1 MSGVLMHTNLVKTPL
16 ETESGLSDV
25 RGGCSCGLGFHPRIW
40 CQICNRYGH
49 LVQRCFYR
57 FNCEYSSL
65 TTSTVARFSSAHTGQ
80 EMRGGRY
87 AGFVGPGQYGGPT
100 GHSPTPFSSG
110 AS

>member
-1 MSGVLMHTNLVKTPL
+1 MPNVLMHTNLVETPL

-25 RGGCSCGLGFHPRIW
+25 RGGPSRELGFHPRIQ

-49 LVQRCFYR
+49 LVQRCFYQ
-57 FNCEYSSL
+57 FNCEYSGV
-65 TTSTVARFSSAHTGQ
+65 TTPTVARFSSAHTGQ

-87 AGFVGPGQYGGPT
+87 AGFVGPGQYGGPK